1 MKWSWGHKI
10 AAVYLLFVAGM
21 LTLVYRATQEDYDL
35 VTEDYYGAEL
45 KYQTVIDQ
53 KARVAH
59 LSAPPQVAVADGK
72 LQVQLPAEFNGKATE
87 GELYLY
93 CPSDDRNDLRRN
105 FSITEG
111 GFSLQLPP
119 TIKGLFEIKL
129 SWKSG
134 GQTYFHEQKEFFN

>member
-1 MKWSWGHKI
+1 MKISWGHKI
-10 AAVYLLFVAGM
+10 AGVYLIFVAGM

-53 KARVAH
+53 KARAAH
-59 LSAPPQVAVADGK
+59 LSAPPKVTVASGK
-72 LQVQLPAEFNGKATE
+72 LHIELPAEFEGKRTE

-93 CPSDDRNDLRRN
+93 CPADDRNDLRRS
-105 FSITEG
+105 FFISEG
-111 GFSLQLPP
+111 SFSLQLPP

-129 SWKSG
+129 SWNSG
-134 GQTYFHEQKEFFN
+134 GETYFHEQKEFFN